1 MGIAHHSISCKLED
15 LPVMRFYIVPLCH
28 KEKLEEHFRGNL
40 KGCVY
45 QLGLTLN
52 EQPHKLSNI

>member
-15 LPVMRFYIVPLCH
+15 LSVAQFSIVPLCH

-40 KGCVY
+40 KGCVF
-45 QLGLTLN
+45 QFGFDV
-52 EQPHKLSNI
+52 K